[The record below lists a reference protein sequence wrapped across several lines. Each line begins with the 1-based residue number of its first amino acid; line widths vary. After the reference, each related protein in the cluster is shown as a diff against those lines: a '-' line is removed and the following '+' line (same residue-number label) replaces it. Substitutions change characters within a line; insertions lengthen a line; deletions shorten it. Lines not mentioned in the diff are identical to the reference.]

1 MNRRDCLSAGLF
13 LLSGG
18 ALLADDKKPDAPAR
32 PVAPFADEP
41 SRLKIERVR
50 MIEPK
55 LKRPVPAF
63 EPAPGSFTARDSEV
77 ASPMSIYPRYKPRR
91 TLFRADE
98 SLGPTVVQITTDK
111 GVSGIGYGGPGAGF
125 IIEKHLTKLLLGED
139 PFDIERLWDI
149 MWRSTLYYGRKG
161 MVVHAISAVDNALW
175 DLVG

>member
-32 PVAPFADEP
+32 PVAPFADER
-41 SRLKIERVR
+41 SGLKIERVR
-50 MIEPK
+50 MIESK

-63 EPAPGSFTARDSEV
+63 EPAPGSFSANSEV

-91 TLFRADE
+91 TLFWADN
-98 SLGPTVVQITTDK
+98 LGPTVVQITTDK
-111 GVSGIGYGGPGAGF
+111 GISGIGYGGPGAGF
-125 IIEKHLTKLLLGED
+125 IIEKHLTKLLLCED